1 MPYIF
6 TFSLIFR
13 LRFLFFSR
21 LFTLAKFY
29 SDLLI
34 WKGIWGIGDN
44 VIGGGWQVSVSYMVS
59 GWIILAPFGGLR
71 AIFCTPVGKL

>member
-1 MPYIF
+1 
-6 TFSLIFR
+6 
-13 LRFLFFSR
+13 
-21 LFTLAKFY
+21 
-29 SDLLI
+29 
-34 WKGIWGIGDN
+34 